1 MRTVDLFKHK
11 TVFSLEIFPP
21 KPDADERV
29 IYDTLDQLTDI
40 SPDFISVTYGAGGG
54 KNGCRTVRIASDI
67 KNSYGVESV
76 AHLPC
81 IGLTKEQAKGIL
93 DSMEQKGIENVLAL
107 RGDIPNGEVP
117 CGDFVH
123 ASDLISFIRHN
134 YSFNILAACY
144 PELHPE
150 SDNAVSDLR
159 WMRHK
164 VECGADHL
172 ITQLFLD
179 NGHFYRFRDR
189 TALAQ
194 ISVPIE
200 AGIMPVT
207 NKRQIERMVKLCGVE
222 LPKKF
227 CCILDKYEHNPAAL
241 RDAGIAY
248 AIDQI
253 TDLIAEGAD
262 GIHLYT
268 MNDPYIAKRIFEA
281 VHNLIAAPHEPP
293 KQRTLSITA

>member
-1 MRTVDLFKHK
+1 MKTAELFENR

-21 KPDADERV
+21 KPDADESV
-29 IYDTLDQLTDI
+29 IYDTLNELTDI
-40 SPDFISVTYGAGGG
+40 CPDFISVTYGAGGG
-54 KNGCRTVRIASDI
+54 NNGSKTIQIASDI
-67 KNSYGVESV
+67 KHRYEVESV

-81 IGLTKEQAKGIL
+81 IGLKKEEAAEIL
-93 DSMEQKGIENVLAL
+93 DSLQAHGIENVLAL
-107 RGDIPNGEVP
+107 RGDRKDENDPT
-117 CGDFVH
+117 GDFTH
-123 ASDLISFIRHN
+123 ASDLITFIKEN
-134 YSFNILAACY
+134 YDFNVIAACY
-144 PELHPE
+144 PEVHPE
-150 SDNAVSDLR
+150 SVSAVDDIKWLR
-159 WMRHK
+159 YK
-164 VECGADHL
+164 ADCGADHL

-179 NGHFYRFRDR
+179 NRYFCDFYEKARI
-189 TALAQ
+189 AG

-227 CCILDKYEHNPAAL
+227 VRILERYEHNETAL

-268 MNDPYIAKRIFEA
+268 MNNSYIAHRIYEA
-281 VHNLIAAPHEPP
+281 VESLISVNSYAAF
-293 KQRTLSITA
+293 